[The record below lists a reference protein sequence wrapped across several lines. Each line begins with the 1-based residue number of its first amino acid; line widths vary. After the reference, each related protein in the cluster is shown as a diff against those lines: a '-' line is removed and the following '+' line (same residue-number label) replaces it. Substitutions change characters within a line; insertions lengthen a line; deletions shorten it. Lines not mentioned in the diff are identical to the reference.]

1 MKVYYDDEVDALYL
15 KLGDESPEG
24 VIEISE
30 GVNLDTTSEDK
41 IVGIEILNASK
52 KIDLKTILSYSL
64 EFDKELITQKIVLE
78 D

>member
-24 VIEISE
+24 VIEIVE
-30 GVNLDTTSEDK
+30 GVNIDTTAEDK

-52 KIDLKTILSYSL
+52 KVDLKTILSYTL
-64 EFDKELITQKIVLE
+64 EIEKDLIAQKTA
-78 D
+78 

>member
-64 EFDKELITQKIVLE
+64 EFDKELITQKTVLE

>member
-1 MKVYYDDEVDALYL
+1 MKVYYDNEVDALYL
-15 KLGDESPEG
+15 KLGDEAPEG

-41 IVGIEILNASK
+41 IVGIEILDASK

-64 EFDKELITQKIVLE
+64 EFEKDLITQKTA
-78 D
+78 